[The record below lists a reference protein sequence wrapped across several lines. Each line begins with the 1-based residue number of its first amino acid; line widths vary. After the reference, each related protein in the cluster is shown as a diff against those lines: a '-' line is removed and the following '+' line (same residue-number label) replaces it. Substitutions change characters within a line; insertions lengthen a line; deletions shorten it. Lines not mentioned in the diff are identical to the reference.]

1 MSVETQIQDKVQIHY
16 HSGQKKIFFDSKAK
30 KKVIAKGRR
39 FGLTKGYANR
49 AIEYLIDGIGPGL
62 WIDTVNANIE
72 RYVERYFFPVL
83 RHIPQKDWKWRQQRK
98 ELEIFGNKLDM
109 RSADRPELI
118 EGFAYKFIML
128 NEAGIILRK
137 EYLYYN
143 AILPMTLDFNPD
155 FYVGGTPKGKGL
167 FHELAVKADDPL
179 TENQEFFRFTSFDN
193 PYLTKKDVEELTK
206 ELPKAIQEQEVYA
219 KFLEDESTV
228 FRNLLQCATAT
239 PQNPET
245 GKRYYLGV
253 DIARVQDYTVIDV
266 LDSDGNQVYM
276 DRFNIL
282 DWKIQRE
289 RIKYVAQLYN
299 NAQVWLD
306 ATSMGG
312 DMMYEDLRDLNLDVQ
327 PYKFTNESKKQLV
340 QAEMMALEQEK
351 IRIFNKNDPNGK
363 VQFNEMVIF
372 EYEITSSGLIR
383 YQAPEGFH
391 DDCVYGL
398 ALANW
403 GVQHGGGGAV
413 GIPKVGTGDIW
424 S

>member
-1 MSVETQIQDKVQIHY
+1 MSLEIQPQSKVQVHY
-16 HSGQKKIFFDSKAK
+16 HSGQKKFFFDSKAK

-39 FGLTKGYANR
+39 WGLTKGYANR
-49 AIEYLIDGIGPGL
+49 AITYLMNGTSPGL
-62 WIDTVNANIE
+62 WVDTVNSNID

-83 RHIPQKDWKWRQQRK
+83 RNLSPKHWKWRQQRK

-137 EYLYYN
+137 DYLYYN
-143 AILPMTLDFNPD
+143 TILPMTLDFNPD
-155 FYVGGTPKGKGL
+155 FYIGGTPKGKGL
-167 FHELAVKADDPL
+167 FHELAVKAEDPL
-179 TENQEFFRFTSFDN
+179 SENQEFFRFTSFDN
-193 PYLTKKDVEELTK
+193 PYLTQKDVEELTK
-206 ELPKAIQEQEVYA
+206 EIPKSIQEQEVYA

-228 FRNLLQCATAT
+228 FRNLLRSATAM
-239 PQNPET
+239 PQEPIA

-253 DIARVQDYTVIDV
+253 DIARIQDYTVLDV
-266 LDSDGNQVYM
+266 LDEDGNQVDM
-276 DRFNIL
+276 ERFNIL
-282 DWKIQRE
+282 DWNIQRE
-289 RIKYVAQLYN
+289 KIRFKAKKWN
-299 NAQVWLD
+299 NAQIWLD

-312 DMMYEDLRDLNLDVQ
+312 DMMYEDLHNMGLDVQ

-340 QAEMMALEQEK
+340 QALMISLDQEK
-351 IRIFNKNDPNGK
+351 IRIFNKEDPNGK

-372 EYEITSSGLIR
+372 EYEITASGLIR
-383 YQAPEGFH
+383 YRAPEGYH

-403 GVQHGGGGAV
+403 GVQNGGGGAV

-424 S
+424 A

>member
-1 MSVETQIQDKVQIHY
+1 MSMETQGQIKVPIHY
-16 HSGQKKIFFDSKAK
+16 HSGQKKIFFDSTAK

-49 AIEYLIDGIGPGL
+49 AIEYLIDGVGPGL
-62 WIDTVNANIE
+62 WIDTVNSNIE
-72 RYVERYFFPVL
+72 RYVERYFFPIL
-83 RHIPQKDWKWRQQRK
+83 RQIPQKYWKWRQQRK

-118 EGFAYKFIML
+118 EGFAYRFIML

-167 FHELAVKADDPL
+167 FHELAVRADDPL
-179 TENQEFFRFTSFDN
+179 SENQEFFRFTSFDN
-193 PYLTKKDVEELTK
+193 PYLTQKDVEELTK
-206 ELPKAIQEQEVYA
+206 EIPKTIQEQEVYA

-228 FRNLLQCATAT
+228 FRNLLRCATAL
-239 PQNPET
+239 PQKPEA

-253 DIARVQDYTVIDV
+253 DIARVIDYTVLDV
-266 LDSDGNQVYM
+266 MDEDGNQVYM
-276 DRFNIL
+276 DRFNTL

-312 DMMYEDLRDLNLDVQ
+312 DMMYEDLHDMGLDVQ

-340 QAEMMALEQEK
+340 HALMMVLEQEK
-351 IRIFNKNDPNGK
+351 IQIFDKEESNGK

-372 EYEITSSGLIR
+372 EYEHTSSGLIR
-383 YQAPEGFH
+383 YQAPEGYH

-403 GVQHGGGGAV
+403 GVQNGGGGAFA
-413 GIPKVGTGDIW
+413 IPKVGTSDIW
-424 S
+424 A